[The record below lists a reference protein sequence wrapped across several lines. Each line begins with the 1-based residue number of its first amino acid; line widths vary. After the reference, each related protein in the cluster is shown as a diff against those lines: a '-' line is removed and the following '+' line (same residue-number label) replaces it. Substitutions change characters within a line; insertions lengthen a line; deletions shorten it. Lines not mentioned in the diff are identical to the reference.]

1 MIRMP
6 SPAVDARGEL
16 RRAVVVWSLLAALL
30 VGAFLGTVAALN
42 HGTFSAHGF
51 VRSYLDALAREDSRD
66 ALATPGV
73 VLPDEGSRALLDARA
88 LPGLADV
95 ALVSDEPA
103 GDGERAVTYAYT
115 LPSGPGSTEFRVRER
130 PAALGLFARWEFATS
145 PVAAVDLE
153 LRHASTFTANGMAV
167 SATAGGAAAEGAGS
181 TYLVLAPAALALD
194 HASEYLEAEEAEV
207 AVTEPG
213 SVVPARVDAEPTADL
228 VASVQSEVEGYLTEC
243 TTQSVLYPSGCPFG
257 KTIRD
262 RITAPPVW
270 TMTTMPQITLR
281 PASDDPADLDWV
293 VPSTVGTAH
302 IRVPVRSLYDGSVK
316 DLDEDV
322 PFSVSWR
329 VSVDETSGVRIQG
342 L

>member
-1 MIRMP
+1 MP
-6 SPAVDARGEL
+6 SPAVDARAEL

-30 VGAFLGTVAALN
+30 LGAFLGTVGSLN
-42 HGTFSAHGF
+42 QGTLSAHGF
-51 VRSYLDALAREDSRD
+51 VRTYLDALAREDSRD

-88 LPGLADV
+88 LPGLDDV
-95 ALVSDEPA
+95 RLVSDEPA

-153 LRHASTFTANGMAV
+153 LRHASTFTANGLPV
-167 SATAGGAAAEGAGS
+167 QATAGGAAAADGGS
-181 TYLVLAPAALALD
+181 AYLVLAPGSLTLD
-194 HASEYLEAEEAEV
+194 HASEHLQAEDAEV

-213 SVVPARVDAEPTADL
+213 SVVPARVDAEPTPEL
-228 VASVQSEVEGYLTEC
+228 VDSVRSEVEAYLTEC

-257 KTIRD
+257 KSIRD

-270 TMTTMPQITLR
+270 TMAAMPEIALQ

-293 VPSTVGTAH
+293 VPPTVGTAH
-302 IRVPVRSLYDGSVK
+302 IKVPVRSLYDGSVK

-329 VSVDETSGVRIQG
+329 VSVDETAGVRIQG